1 MKRSILRVIVSRKE
15 LAKHVGKEHKCC
27 QNKALTC
34 EQFAEVFPY
43 SPVSSLVSYTFQ
55 IEPAFV

>member
-15 LAKHVGKEHKCC
+15 LAKHVGKEHKCS
-27 QNKALTC
+27 QNKAPTR

-43 SPVSSLVSYTFQ
+43 SPISSLTSYIFQ
-55 IEPAFV
+55 IEPAFA